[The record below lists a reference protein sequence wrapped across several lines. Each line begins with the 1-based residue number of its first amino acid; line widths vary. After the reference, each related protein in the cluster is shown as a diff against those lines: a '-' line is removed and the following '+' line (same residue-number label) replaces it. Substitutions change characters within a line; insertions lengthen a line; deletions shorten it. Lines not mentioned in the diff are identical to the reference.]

1 MAVIHPDQ
9 KSLFDEGSSLKF
21 VYPVQP
27 NKLQLFTKYGFVDRP
42 KTSAVRYL
50 EHMLTKTT
58 LTTQKA
64 VHSNIEGGFCVL
76 GCFKCT
82 DSWLL

>member
-1 MAVIHPDQ
+1 MAIANFSQNPKLDEN
-9 KSLFDEGSSLKF
+9 SLFEY
-21 VYPVQP
+21 VYPEQP
-27 NKLQLFTKYGFVDRP
+27 DKLRMFSKYGYVSRP

-64 VHSNIEGGFCVL
+64 VHYNIEGIYY
-76 GCFKCT
+76 KY
-82 DSWLL
+82 